1 MSNTFNINDGSV
13 NKRVFYAA
21 GINSFQTWQKPLNAK
36 FVHFFILGSG
46 SGGGGGAG
54 AGGGTSRRGGGS
66 GASSGHVIAAFP
78 ASQIPDTLFINVA
91 TGGNGG
97 NGGASPSTGGAGG
110 LTYIMIYPD
119 TGDTATNVLFQSG
132 NAAAT
137 GGLAGNTT
145 GSGGIASTLWNGAGS
160 LFFKNSLSISYAG
173 WSGVLG
179 QTTAPPTNTTI
190 SGITTGGGVGAGMNG
205 ATPQNGGSILGNGNV
220 PTISGGTTVSVNA
233 SGGYMS
239 SVPNT
244 IGATFQQM
252 IFTGGAG
259 GASSNLGAG
268 GIGGNGAFGCGGG
281 GGGAG
286 FTNSGG
292 AGGRGG
298 DGLVI
303 ITTW

>member
-1 MSNTFNINDGSV
+1 MSNTFNINDGSA
-13 NKRVFYAA
+13 NKRVFYAS
-21 GINSFQTWQKPLNAK
+21 GVNSFQTWQKPLNAK
-36 FVHFFILGSG
+36 FVHFFVLGSG

-54 AGGGTSRRGGGS
+54 AGGGTARRGGGS
-66 GASSGHVIAAFP
+66 GASGGHVIGIFT

-91 TGGNGG
+91 TGGAGG
-97 NGGASPSTGGAGG
+97 VGGASPTAGGAGG
-110 LTYIMIYPD
+110 LTYVMIYPD
-119 TGDTATNVLFQSG
+119 TGDTATNVVIQSG
-132 NAAAT
+132 NAAST
-137 GGLAGNTT
+137 GGAAGTTT
-145 GSGGIASTLWNGAGS
+145 GAAGVASTVWTGTGS
-160 LFFKNSLSISYAG
+160 LFFNNLLGISYAG
-173 WSGVLG
+173 WNGVLG
-179 QTTAPPTNTTI
+179 QTTPVPTNTTM

-205 ATPQNGGSILGNGNV
+205 ATPQNGGNIVGNGNV
-220 PTISGGTTVSVNA
+220 PTISGGTTVSVDG

-239 SVPNT
+239 SVPSTNGLT
-244 IGATFQQM
+244 YQQM

-259 GASSNLGAG
+259 GASSNLGS
-268 GIGGNGAFGCGGG
+268 GGNGGNASYGSGGG